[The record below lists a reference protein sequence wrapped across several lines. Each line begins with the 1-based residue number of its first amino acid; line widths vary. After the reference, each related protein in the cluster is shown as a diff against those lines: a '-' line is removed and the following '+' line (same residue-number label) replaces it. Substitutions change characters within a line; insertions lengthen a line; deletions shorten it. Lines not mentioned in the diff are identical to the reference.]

1 MVKIN
6 SFFAFRRRPRLLGP
20 FLVFFTALLS
30 LMTHSPAQGVDL
42 VGSFQLNA
50 TNYEAQEGT
59 ALVVTV
65 TRVRGG
71 ILDRD
76 IQVKVA
82 MADGTEDFDYTPG
95 QQSLIFPIGTNLS
108 SKQAVFQTLNQDRAF
123 DKNVTV
129 KILSVGGGTI
139 GVPSASNVKILG
151 SRVLR
156 INSVFPRSPVPGT
169 PITIRGTG
177 FLGRRDVPKDEILCD
192 PASNVLDGVFF
203 GPIQANICTL
213 VSDSE
218 VVVVYPGGAL
228 PGANTVRVLR
238 PILGADFLPIPG
250 QNETAELKDIFWP
263 ATTLAIHSLTP
274 SSGPSIGGNTIEIRG
289 QAFTPTTRVFFR
301 PTPLQPV
308 MMEIEAT
315 KTFISTVQINAVV
328 PPGTLPMDIQVR
340 DGLLSSPVPAQGA
353 AIFNAVIR
361 YTYLFGPVV
370 NSISPKFGSA
380 AGGTE
385 VTILGAN
392 FGQDCAVFFGPT
404 SAVATIFNSQVKLVA
419 ISPPGT
425 GAVDVSVVCGAAAS
439 LNTFADDFSYSG
451 PAIREIVPN
460 AGPPAGGT
468 KISIRGAN
476 FTATSVVFFGP
487 LSVTAEFVSPEE
499 MRLTTKPGRGPTS
512 VRIFNASGQSPE
524 HPAAV
529 FTFTDGP
536 IVESLNPSF
545 GSSSGGTAVVIT
557 GKNFSPGATVLVSGR
572 KVTAININSDKV
584 ITFITP
590 AAPGPGMADV
600 MVVTA
605 KGESPVSADSRF
617 NYISS
622 PPAVL
627 ALVPDTGPTGGGT
640 EVTIVGTGFLG
651 AACPGNGVLF
661 GLVPAVSCKVIDGN
675 KIVAI
680 TPPHFAATVIV
691 TVTTPNGASQLTD
704 NFTYKTSG
712 SSPPPPGGGGAG
724 PSNLTYTLSYRW
736 TLLVWAG
743 PDAVDIA
750 SALKGT
756 SSVGISE
763 NISALVFGVYEWDAD
778 NSVWLV
784 FINAPVPGVSD
795 LLTFKRGKVYWI
807 GLSQP
812 VTVEW
817 NVVTR

>member
-1 MVKIN
+1 MVKISS
-6 SFFAFRRRPRLLGP
+6 SFTLRNRSRHITPLFV
-20 FLVFFTALLS
+20 FLTAVLS
-30 LMTHSPAQGVDL
+30 LMAHSPAKGVDL
-42 VGSFQLNA
+42 VGAFQLDA
-50 TNYEAQEGT
+50 TNYEALEGT
-59 ALVVTV
+59 ALTVTV
-65 TRVRGG
+65 RRVGGG

-108 SKQAVFQTLNQDRAF
+108 SKQANFQTLNQDRAF

-156 INSVFPRSPVPGT
+156 INSVFPRSAVPGT

-177 FLGRRDVPKDEILCD
+177 FLGRRDVQKDEILCD
-192 PASNVLDGVFF
+192 AASNVLDGVFF
-203 GPIQANICTL
+203 GPVQANGCTL
-213 VSDSE
+213 LSDSE
-218 VVVVYPGGAL
+218 MVVIYPGGAV
-228 PGANTVRVLR
+228 PGANTVKVLR
-238 PILGADFLPIPG
+238 PVLGADLLPIPG
-250 QNETAELKDIFWP
+250 QNDQAELKDVFWP
-263 ATTLAIHSLTP
+263 ASSLAIHSLTP

-289 QAFTPTTRVFFR
+289 QGFTPTSRVFFR

-308 MMEIEAT
+308 MVEVEAT
-315 KTFISTVQINAVV
+315 KTFISTVQINAIV
-328 PPGTLPMDIQVR
+328 PPGTLPMDVQVR
-340 DGLLSSPVPAQGA
+340 DGALGSPVPAQGA
-353 AIFNAVIR
+353 AVFNADAR
-361 YTYLFGPVV
+361 YTYLFGPAV
-370 NSISPKFGSA
+370 NSISPKFGSV

-392 FGQDCAVFFGPT
+392 FSEACAVFFGPT
-404 SAVATIFNSQVKLVA
+404 QAVATLFNSQFKLVA
-419 ISPPGT
+419 ISPAGT
-425 GAVDVSVVCGAAAS
+425 GAVDVTVVCGTAVS
-439 LNTFADDFSYSG
+439 PNTLADDFSYSG
-451 PAIREIVPN
+451 PAIKEIVPN

-468 KISIRGAN
+468 KVSIRGSN
-476 FTATSVVFFGP
+476 FTATSIVFFGP
-487 LSVTAEFVSPEE
+487 MSVTSEFVSPEE
-499 MRLTTKPGRGPTS
+499 IRLTTKPGRGSTS

-524 HPAAV
+524 HAAAV

-557 GKNFSPGATVLVSGR
+557 GKNFAPDASVLVSGL
-572 KVTAININSDKV
+572 KVTSVNVNSDKV

-600 MVVTA
+600 MVVTG

-651 AACPGNGVLF
+651 AACPGNGVMF
-661 GLVPAVSCKVIDGN
+661 GLVPAVSCTVVDGN

-691 TVTTPNGASQLTD
+691 TVATPNGASQLTD

-712 SSPPPPGGGGAG
+712 GSPPPPGGGGAG

-736 TLLVWAG
+736 TLFVWAG

-756 SSVGISE
+756 SSVVISE
-763 NISALVFGVYEWDAD
+763 NISALVFGVYEWDA
-778 NSVWLV
+778 STSTWIT
-784 FINAPVPGVSD
+784 FINAPIPGISD
-795 LLTFKRGKVYWI
+795 LLTFKRGAVYWI

-812 VTVEW
+812 VTIEW